1 MALRNVNR
9 DFLLPMPVWDR
20 ATRLFHWLLV
30 VAVAVAYGSA
40 WAHQPALHRACGFA
54 VLALLLFRVAWG
66 FFGSDTARFAQF
78 VKSPGAALRQL
89 AELPVRAPD
98 RAVGHNAACG
108 WMALIILLVL
118 AAAAGSGI
126 ALGLEPGTPA
136 HARTAWLLLG
146 VIALHLVA
154 ILAYAVLKR
163 QNLVRPMITGRKRL
177 PGATPAPRM
186 MSQRLALLLLLIAGA
201 VSWAVSVWF

>member
-20 ATRLFHWLLV
+20 ATRLFHWVLV
-30 VAVAVAYGSA
+30 VAVAAAYGSA
-40 WAHQPALHRACGFA
+40 WAHQPALHRASGFA

-66 FFGSDTARFAQF
+66 FVGSDTARFARF
-78 VKSPGAALRQL
+78 VKPPGAALRQL
-89 AELPVRAPD
+89 AALPVRAPD
-98 RAVGHNAACG
+98 RTVGHNAACG
-108 WMALIILLVL
+108 WMTLIILIAL
-118 AAAAGSGI
+118 AAGVGTGLAPAARG
-126 ALGLEPGTPA
+126 
-136 HARTAWLLLG
+136 HAQAAWILLG

-154 ILAYAVLKR
+154 VLAYAVFKR

-186 MSQRLALLLLLIAGA
+186 MSQALALLLLLIAGA

>member
-40 WAHQPALHRACGFA
+40 WAHEPALHRASGFT
-54 VLALLLFRVAWG
+54 VLALLLFRLAWG
-66 FFGSDTARFAQF
+66 FVGSDTARFARF

-89 AELPVRAPD
+89 VELPVRAPD

-108 WMALIILLVL
+108 WMTVTILLLL
-118 AAAAGSGI
+118 AAGVGTGLAPAA
-126 ALGLEPGTPA
+126 PA
-136 HARTAWLLLG
+136 HAQTAWILFG
-146 VIALHLVA
+146 FIALHLVA
-154 ILAYAVLKR
+154 ILAYAVFKR

-177 PGATPAPRM
+177 PGATPAPRTV
-186 MSQRLALLLLLIAGA
+186 SQALALVLLLIAGA

>member
-1 MALRNVNR
+1 MALRNVSR

-30 VAVAVAYGSA
+30 LAVCGAFASA
-40 WAHQPALHRACGFA
+40 WTHQPALHRTSGFA
-54 VLALLLFRVAWG
+54 VLALVLFRLAWG
-66 FFGSDTARFAQF
+66 FVGSDTARFARF
-78 VKSPGAALRQL
+78 LKSPGAALGDL

-108 WMALIILLVL
+108 WMTVVLLITLAAVVGTGLAPGAPGHERAGWILL
-118 AAAAGSGI
+118 
-126 ALGLEPGTPA
+126 GL
-136 HARTAWLLLG
+136 
-146 VIALHLVA
+146 VALHLLA
-154 ILAYAVLKR
+154 ILAYVVLKR

-186 MSQRLALLLLLIAGA
+186 MSQALALVLALIAGA
-201 VSWAVSVWF
+201 VSWAVSLWF

>member
-30 VAVAVAYGSA
+30 VAVAAAHGSA
-40 WAHQPALHRACGFA
+40 WAHQPALHRASGFA
-54 VLALLLFRVAWG
+54 VLAFLLFRVAWG
-66 FFGSDTARFAQF
+66 FVGSDTARFARF
-78 VKSPGAALRQL
+78 VKPPSAALRQL

-98 RAVGHNAACG
+98 RTVGHNAACG
-108 WMALIILLVL
+108 WMTVIILIAL
-118 AAAAGSGI
+118 AAGVGTGLAPAA
-126 ALGLEPGTPA
+126 PG
-136 HARTAWLLLG
+136 HAQAAWILLG

-154 ILAYAVLKR
+154 VLAYAVLKR

-186 MSQRLALLLLLIAGA
+186 MSQALALLLLLIAGV